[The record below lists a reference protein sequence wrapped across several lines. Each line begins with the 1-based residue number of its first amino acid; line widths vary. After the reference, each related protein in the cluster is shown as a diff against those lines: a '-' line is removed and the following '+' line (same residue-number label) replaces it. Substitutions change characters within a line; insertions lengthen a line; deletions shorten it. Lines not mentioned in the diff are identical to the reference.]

1 MDNKSFKKLHGLFIE
16 DIKIGQTAENKKIIT
31 EKDISTFSEL
41 TGDNNPV
48 HNNEE
53 FAKKT
58 IFKKR
63 VAHGF
68 LTASLISV
76 VIAKK
81 LPGPGSIYLKQEI
94 KFLAPVFINDE
105 VLTKVTVESV
115 ELEKKI
121 VNLATE
127 GFKDNKKI
135 ITGNATVLVSS
146 KKDFL

>member
-1 MDNKSFKKLHGLFIE
+1 MDNKSFKKLHGFFIE

-68 LTASLISV
+68 LTASLIS
-76 VIAKK
+76 ALLQKTTRTWQ
-81 LPGPGSIYLKQEI
+81 YL
-94 KFLAPVFINDE
+94 
-105 VLTKVTVESV
+105 
-115 ELEKKI
+115 
-121 VNLATE
+121 
-127 GFKDNKKI
+127 FKTRN
-135 ITGNATVLVSS
+135 
-146 KKDFL
+146 